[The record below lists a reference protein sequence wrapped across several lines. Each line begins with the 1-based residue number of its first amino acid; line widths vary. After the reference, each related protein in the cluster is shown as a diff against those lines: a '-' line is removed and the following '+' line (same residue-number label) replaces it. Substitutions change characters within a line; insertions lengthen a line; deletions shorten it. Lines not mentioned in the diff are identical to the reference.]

1 MAGATPTPTGCGRRG
16 DMWAHVPGIEEG
28 GFWVLT
34 IVRRMQYG
42 MRCLARRSELFYFFL
57 GIRRFELWM
66 HALHGN

>member
-34 IVRRMQYG
+34 IVRHMQYG
-42 MRCLARRSELFYFFL
+42 PCSLPESGVSDLEQFATVL
-57 GIRRFELWM
+57 RFVCIW
-66 HALHGN
+66 